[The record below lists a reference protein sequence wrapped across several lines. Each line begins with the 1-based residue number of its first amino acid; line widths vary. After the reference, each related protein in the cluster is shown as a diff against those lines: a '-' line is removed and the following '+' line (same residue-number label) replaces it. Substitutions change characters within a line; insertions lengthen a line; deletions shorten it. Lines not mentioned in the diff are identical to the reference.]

1 MPIVGCNYKKIMLE
15 RKDNASGNIN
25 IKNNI
30 AIKDVEEKEFALG
43 KAKQQG
49 LRFNFEFT
57 TDYEPNIGNISIL
70 GEVLF
75 LDEPKKVK
83 ELAANWKKNKKV
95 EPEVMQQVLNTA
107 LNKCNI
113 KALILSEDLNLPP
126 PIPLPRVNIEK
137 KGQDKENKNLVKQD
151 KNSASQQNTQS
162 YIG

>member
-1 MPIVGCNYKKIMLE
+1 MPIVGCNYRKITLE
-15 RKDNASGNIN
+15 RKDNVTGNIN

-43 KAKQQG
+43 KVKQQG
-49 LRFNFEFT
+49 LKFNFEFT
-57 TDYEPNIGNISIL
+57 TEYEPNIGTINIF
-70 GEVLF
+70 GEVLY

-95 EPEVMQQVLNTA
+95 EPDVMQQVLNTA
-107 LNKCNI
+107 LNKCNV
-113 KALILSEDLNLPP
+113 KALILSEDINLPP

-137 KGQDKENKNLVKQD
+137 KGDKSERADKQD
-151 KNSASQQNTQS
+151 KSQSNLNTQS

>member
-1 MPIVGCNYKKIMLE
+1 MPIVGCNYRKITLE
-15 RKDNASGNIN
+15 RKDNVSGNIN

-49 LRFNFEFT
+49 LKFNFEFT
-57 TDYEPNIGNISIL
+57 TEYEPNIGTINIL

-83 ELAANWKKNKKV
+83 ELAASWKKNKKL

-107 LNKCNI
+107 LNKCNV
-113 KALILSEDLNLPP
+113 KALILSEDINLPP

-137 KGQDKENKNLVKQD
+137 KGDKTDKSDKQD
-151 KNSASQQNTQS
+151 KSQANSAAQS

>member
-1 MPIVGCNYKKIMLE
+1 MGIVGCNYRKITLE
-15 RKDNASGNIN
+15 RKDNATGNIN

-43 KAKQQG
+43 RAKQNG

-57 TDYEPNIGNISIL
+57 TDYEPNIGNISII

-75 LDEPKKVK
+75 LDEEKKVK
-83 ELAANWKKNKKV
+83 ELAANWKKNKKIDT
-95 EPEVMQQVLNTA
+95 EIMQQVLNTA

-137 KGQDKENKNLVKQD
+137 KSNDKEEKIAIKQD
-151 KNSASQQNTQS
+151 KGQASAVTQS

>member
-1 MPIVGCNYKKIMLE
+1 MPIVGCNYRKITLE
-15 RKDNASGNIN
+15 RKENVTGNIN

-43 KAKQQG
+43 KVKQQG
-49 LRFNFEFT
+49 LKFNFEFT
-57 TDYEPNIGNISIL
+57 TEYEPNIGTINIL

-83 ELAANWKKNKKV
+83 ELAASWKKNKKL

-107 LNKCNI
+107 LNKCNV
-113 KALILSEDLNLPP
+113 KELILSEDINLPP

-137 KGQDKENKNLVKQD
+137 KGDKTDKSDKQD
-151 KNSASQQNTQS
+151 KSEANSAAQS

>member
-1 MPIVGCNYKKIMLE
+1 MPIVGCNYRKITLE
-15 RKDNASGNIN
+15 RKDNVTGNIN

-49 LRFNFEFT
+49 LKFNFEFT
-57 TDYEPNIGNISIL
+57 TEYEPNIGTINIL

-83 ELAANWKKNKKV
+83 ELAASWKKNKKL
-95 EPEVMQQVLNTA
+95 EPEIMQQVLNTA
-107 LNKCNI
+107 LNKCNV
-113 KALILSEDLNLPP
+113 KALILSEDINLPP

-137 KGQDKENKNLVKQD
+137 KGDKSEGSGKQD
-151 KNSASQQNTQS
+151 KSQANSAAQS